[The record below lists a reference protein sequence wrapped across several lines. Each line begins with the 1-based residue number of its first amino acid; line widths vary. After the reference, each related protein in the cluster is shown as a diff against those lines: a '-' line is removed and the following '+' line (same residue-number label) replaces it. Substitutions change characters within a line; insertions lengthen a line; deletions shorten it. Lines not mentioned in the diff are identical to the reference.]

1 MTEVAGG
8 DWRAFGP
15 SGPSA
20 ADLFNPA
27 DFEARLSEARARRKK
42 ALAEREGHREVVSP
56 GVTSPTPPM
65 AAGRTRL
72 GFLVGLAAGAVGAL
86 AAPYLLSPAP
96 LPAPY
101 AGGLPPTPALPEIS
115 IPISFSLGIDAFG
128 LEAQLPA
135 LEIVLPEAPLAA
147 PEPWEVEFPALV
159 SKVRNAVPLRL
170 APLNL
175 QHSTGRSVVSRA
187 GLFQEHRADGRDPG
201 GADITDLTKAF
212 DSTMDP
218 VTPGH
223 PDVGKP
229 ARPQK
234 PRANGS
240 RPRPTGP
247 PTAEPRPSTSPKQAT
262 QVSRHPSVQG
272 SDNTQRGADARAGRG
287 DRRETAASGQRE
299 ASGRE
304 TANRAGHAEG
314 APDHARGSGRGD
326 GPGRGGS
333 SENRSGR
340 SNDNGSNGKSS
351 NGKSGNGNGGGS
363 SGKARR

>member
-27 DFEARLSEARARRKK
+27 DFEARLSEAQSATQEGARGTGRAG
-42 ALAEREGHREVVSP
+42 LPEVVSP

-101 AGGLPPTPALPEIS
+101 AGE
-115 IPISFSLGIDAFG
+115 
-128 LEAQLPA
+128 LPA
-135 LEIVLPEAPLAA
+135 KPASPGNVDSDLLLTWHRRVRPRGTTACSLEIVLPEGPLAA

-159 SKVRNAVPLRL
+159 SKVRNAVPPRL

-175 QHSTGRSVVSRA
+175 QRSAGRTVVSRA
-187 GLFQEHRADGRDPG
+187 GLFQEHRADGRGPG

-212 DSTMDP
+212 ELD
-218 VTPGH
+218 H
-223 PDVGKP
+223 
-229 ARPQK
+229 
-234 PRANGS
+234 
-240 RPRPTGP
+240 GP
-247 PTAEPRPSTSPKQAT
+247 SHT
-262 QVSRHPSVQG
+262 
-272 SDNTQRGADARAGRG
+272 
-287 DRRETAASGQRE
+287 
-299 ASGRE
+299 
-304 TANRAGHAEG
+304 
-314 APDHARGSGRGD
+314 
-326 GPGRGGS
+326 GS
-333 SENRSGR
+333 S
-340 SNDNGSNGKSS
+340 
-351 NGKSGNGNGGGS
+351 
-363 SGKARR
+363 